1 MYVDGVDNTRIN
13 MKLHTFYGLVQCAE
27 IKCSH
32 YSRFC
37 FCIEIQ
43 SVVHSN
49 TQNPNP
55 TPKAYCILDLQLQL
69 ACLLLPL
76 CLFISTSNTHTHSQ
90 NYYIS
95 LHSSKRSQQRCK
107 TDRRPTSRILINFV

>member
-1 MYVDGVDNTRIN
+1 MDGVDNTRIN

-76 CLFISTSNTHTHSQ
+76 CLFISTSNTHTHT
-90 NYYIS
+90 
-95 LHSSKRSQQRCK
+95 LAHK
-107 TDRRPTSRILINFV
+107 TITFHCIRAKGVNKGVKQTEDQHREY